1 MIDKDEI
8 SLLNLIKNGDKH
20 AFELIFRRYY
30 SNLCDFVVRYTK
42 DMDYAEELVQDMFF
56 NFWRKRESIT
66 VQTSL
71 KSYLMTSVKNNFLQD
86 IRRKKQSDKYSSYL
100 KLNHQDISSDDASNE
115 VKVNELNERIA
126 ETLNALPD
134 RCKEI
139 FKLSRYEG
147 LKYHEI
153 AEKLKISV
161 KTVEAN
167 MGKAL
172 RSFRESLKD
181 YVEVASIILLMI
193 IANIL

>member
-1 MIDKDEI
+1 MMDKDEI

-30 SNLCDFVVRYTK
+30 SNLCDFIVHYTK

-100 KLNHQDISSDDASNE
+100 KLNHRDISSDDASNE

-172 RSFRESLKD
+172 KSFRESLKD
-181 YVEVASIILLMI
+181 YMEVASIILLMI
-193 IANIL
+193 ISNTL